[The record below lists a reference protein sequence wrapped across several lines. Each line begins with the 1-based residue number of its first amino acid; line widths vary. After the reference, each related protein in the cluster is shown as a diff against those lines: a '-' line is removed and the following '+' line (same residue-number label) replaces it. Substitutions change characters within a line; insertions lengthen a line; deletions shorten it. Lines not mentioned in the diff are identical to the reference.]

1 MVDDG
6 VGGYMDNGM
15 DDWMSQGDEDEESE
29 EEVARKKKSP

>member
-15 DDWMSQGDEDEESE
+15 DDFDEQEAYESE
-29 EEVARKKKSP
+29 QEDKRSKGNIFS